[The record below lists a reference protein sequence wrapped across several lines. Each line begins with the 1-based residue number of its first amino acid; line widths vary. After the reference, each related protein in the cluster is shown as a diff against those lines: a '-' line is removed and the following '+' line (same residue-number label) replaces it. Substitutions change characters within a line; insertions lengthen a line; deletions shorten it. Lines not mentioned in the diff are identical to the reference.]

1 MIQIGLEFKEMSHG
15 FKKVESKIKGFEKMT
30 MSMSKVVFG
39 AFASIGLAAVTGL
52 GVAVKKAA
60 EFEQEMKRVK
70 AITNATDEEFKQLQ
84 QTIIGLSNK
93 TGISTSE
100 IAHGMQEMAKF
111 GFDAQKI
118 MKVMPDVLNATI
130 ATGKDFATVLKVV
143 EGALSEFGLK
153 AEDTTK
159 VVDVLTKVSFRTRA
173 DITKMG
179 EAFKYAAP
187 LAKQLGVSMEDTAA
201 MTGLMVNAGFEGGI
215 VGRTLRAAF
224 TRLAG
229 PTDKAASLMS
239 QLRIQTKKAN
249 GDMLPMIQILE
260 NIRQSTQNMGNA
272 QKVATL
278 KTIFGMEAQSGM
290 IAVMERGG
298 DAIQKMSEELQ
309 KSGGI
314 TEEVAREMNDT
325 FIGALNRANAR
336 ISNLLTLIGAPFAD
350 ALKGLLNDFND
361 TFDKI
366 FGENLEKLPDM
377 LQGIKDK
384 VIQFGKDL
392 IDGMA
397 ANDFI
402 EEVKRRMED
411 AKNFIVEKWDALVTK
426 FDEVMKKIKDFWD
439 KHGGSIKLAI
449 NAVLMEISSI
459 WDTTWELLKD
469 TFNTVWIFIS
479 DAFDFGLDLILD
491 ALAVF
496 ADIINGD
503 WDKLWKDLGKMLN
516 NAWNNITKLLG
527 NTLGNL
533 AKLAFKWGGKLI
545 SMLIDGIKSK
555 FKDLA
560 EAAASAAKTIAKFLG
575 INSPSEAGPLH
586 FSDKWMPN
594 FMEMLSNGI
603 EMGIPKVED
612 SVVDVSKV
620 ISQIGNDKPNQSNV
634 SNVNNVNVYPQQSNI
649 NSRQL
654 IRELNRISILG
665 GAF

>member
-1 MIQIGLEFKEMSHG
+1 MSHG

-30 MSMSKVVFG
+30 LGMSKVAVG

-70 AITNATDEEFKQLQ
+70 AITNATDAEFKQLQ
-84 QTIIGLSNK
+84 DTVIGLSNK

-143 EGALSEFGLK
+143 EGALSEFGLQ
-153 AEDTTK
+153 AEDTAH

-179 EAFKYAAP
+179 EAFKYTAP
-187 LAKQLGVSMEDTAA
+187 IAKQLGISMEDAAA

-215 VGRTLRAAF
+215 VGRTLRASF

-229 PTDKAASLMS
+229 PTDKASEKMRELGIS
-239 QLRIQTKKAN
+239 VKFAN
-249 GDMLPMIQILE
+249 GKMRPIIDIVSQFAKKTEHLANTE
-260 NIRQSTQNMGNA
+260 
-272 QKVATL
+272 KVAAA
-278 KTIFGMEAQSGM
+278 KTIFGMEAMSGM
-290 IAVMERGG
+290 IAIIEKGPEALQALS
-298 DAIQKMSEELQ
+298 DELQ

-336 ISNLLTLIGAPFAD
+336 ISNLLTLLGAPFAD

-366 FGENLEKLPDM
+366 FGEKLEKLPEM

-384 VIQFGKDL
+384 IIQFGKDL

-402 EEVKRRMED
+402 EEIKRKMED
-411 AKNFIVEKWDALVTK
+411 AKNFISEKWDALVTK

-439 KHGGSIKLAI
+439 KHGASIQLAI
-449 NAVLMEISSI
+449 NAVLMEISKI

-469 TFNTVWIFIS
+469 TFNTVWTFIS
-479 DAFDFGLDLILD
+479 DAFDFALDLLLD

-496 ADIINGD
+496 ADVINGD
-503 WDKLWKDLGKMLN
+503 WDKLWKDLGTLLTH
-516 NAWNNITKLLG
+516 AWDNIKKLLG
-527 NTLGNL
+527 DTLGNL

-555 FKDLA
+555 MDALGD
-560 EAAASAAKTIAKFLG
+560 AAASAGKVIAKFLG
-575 INSPSEAGPLH
+575 INSPAKAGPLH
-586 FSDKWMPN
+586 FADKWMPN
-594 FMEMLSNGI
+594 FMEMLSKGI

-620 ISQIGNDKPNQSNV
+620 IAQIGNDKPNQSNV

-654 IRELNRISILG
+654 IRELNRISLLG